1 MWTVW
6 ERDRKEKE
14 KSGKKKPA
22 RQMKQTVRSLL
33 PA

>member
-6 ERDRKEKE
+6 ERDRKEKEQE

-22 RQMKQTVRSLL
+22 RQMKQTVRS
-33 PA
+33 